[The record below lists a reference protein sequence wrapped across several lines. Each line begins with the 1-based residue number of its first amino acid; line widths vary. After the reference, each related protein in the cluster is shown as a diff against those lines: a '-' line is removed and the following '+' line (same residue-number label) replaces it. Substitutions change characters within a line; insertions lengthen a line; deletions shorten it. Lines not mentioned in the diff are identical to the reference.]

1 MPLRFTSASRE
12 KAAAHCL
19 NMKIIAV
26 FPAVCK
32 AYGGK
37 HEGDVAKLPVKTP
50 KKCPEIQRAFRAFD
64 LTQIPYTLQSLGF
77 R

>member
-1 MPLRFTSASRE
+1 
-12 KAAAHCL
+12 
-19 NMKIIAV
+19 MKIIAV

-50 KKCPEIQRAFRAFD
+50 KKCPERRPESQRAFRAFD